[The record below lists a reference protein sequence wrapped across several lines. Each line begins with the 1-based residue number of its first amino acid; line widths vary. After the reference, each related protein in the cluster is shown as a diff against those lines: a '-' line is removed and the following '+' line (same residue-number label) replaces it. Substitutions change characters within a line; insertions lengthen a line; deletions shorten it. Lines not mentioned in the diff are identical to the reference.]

1 MTKTTLAALLLLAL
15 TACASRGAP
24 PDLRGAGVRSEKE
37 IIITLSQV
45 EATPEQR
52 AAVLAAF
59 DKALPELKGLQAERG
74 ALQAQLRGLSPK
86 QPEYLERSAAVAKQ
100 WGGLH
105 EREVQAYARFES
117 AVAAALSDGQWAR
130 WREFSSEM
138 SFAERGASGEGGGMR
153 RRQ

>member
-1 MTKTTLAALLLLAL
+1 MSKPLLAALILLAL
-15 TACASRGAP
+15 SACASRGAP

-37 IIITLSQV
+37 IIITLTEV

-74 ALQAQLRGLSPK
+74 TLQAQLRSLSPK
-86 QPEYLERSAAVAKQ
+86 QPEYLERSAALAKQ
-100 WGGLH
+100 WGNLH
-105 EREVQAYARFES
+105 EREVQAYARYES
-117 AVAAALSDGQWAR
+117 AVAAALSDGQWSR

-138 SFAERGASGEGGGMR
+138 RYAERGPGGEGGMQR

>member
-1 MTKTTLAALLLLAL
+1 MSKTLLAALALLTLS
-15 TACASRGAP
+15 ACASRGAP

-37 IIITLSQV
+37 IIITLSEV

-74 ALQAQLRGLSPK
+74 TLQAQLRGLSPK
-86 QPEYLERSAAVAKQ
+86 QPEYLERSAALAKQ
-100 WGGLH
+100 WGNLH

-117 AVAAALSDGQWAR
+117 AVAASLSDGQWNR

-138 SFAERGASGEGGGMR
+138 GFVERGPGGGGMQR